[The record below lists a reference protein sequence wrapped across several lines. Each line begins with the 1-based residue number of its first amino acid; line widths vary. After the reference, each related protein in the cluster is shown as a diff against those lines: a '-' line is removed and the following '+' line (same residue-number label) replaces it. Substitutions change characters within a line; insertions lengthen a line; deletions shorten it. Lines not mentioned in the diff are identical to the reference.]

1 MSKKTEP
8 QDQPV
13 TAPAAT
19 SAIAQAS
26 PKKTFQDFVNSDKF
40 KEELQI
46 ALPKHLTVD
55 RFIRVLMT
63 ATIKNPLLLQCT
75 QESLFAGIFSAAQA
89 GLEIDGREAHLIPF
103 QNHKKQ
109 GRPYEAQV
117 IFDYKGTAKL
127 VMNSGLVSNIHADVI
142 CDKDEFE
149 YDKGDV
155 KHHRINLRQPRGEAY
170 AAYCIIRMK
179 DGTEKCEVMTKQ
191 EIYAVRARSR
201 AKDAGPWVTDPG
213 EMWKKTVFKR
223 ASKWVPLSAE
233 VRRALSDD
241 DRDEPVNVTPK
252 PSLAALMGAG
262 DADDGNAGSTTP
274 PPPAPPQ
281 DAPPVEVPNYTDD
294 QRAAILKEVQ
304 SAMLDHGV
312 PESRV
317 MLHVHTEGLAAE
329 GQDEVAALATHVLDG
344 LRAVVPTLAAGKGGA
359 K

>member
-1 MSKKTEP
+1 MSKKTETDNQAP
-8 QDQPV
+8 QSPPAS
-13 TAPAAT
+13 TALA
-19 SAIAQAS
+19 AS
-26 PKKTFQDFVNSDKF
+26 PKKTFQDFVNGDKF

-103 QNHKKQ
+103 QNNKKP

-127 VMNSGLVSNIHADVI
+127 VMNSGLVSNIHADVV

-233 VRRALSDD
+233 VRRALVDE
-241 DRDEPVNVTPK
+241 DREDPVNVTPK
-252 PSLAALMGAG
+252 SSLAAFMGTEGQG
-262 DADDGNAGSTTP
+262 DGPSGSESP
-274 PPPAPPQ
+274 VPPAPVQ
-281 DAPPVEVPNYTDD
+281 EAAPVEVPCYTDE
-294 QRAAILKEVQ
+294 QRGAILKEVQ
-304 SAMLDHGV
+304 SAMLDLGV

-329 GQDEVAALATHVLDG
+329 GQDEVTALPTHVLDG
-344 LRAVVPTLAAGKGGA
+344 LRAIVPTLAAGKGGS